1 MTWADFYLVCFLVGF
16 ALSFLSFLLG
26 SLHIHFHLSDTVSH
40 LPHLHL
46 DLGGHGGIAGGTV
59 GVPHGPAV
67 APGPGVG
74 HAGDAHVAGA
84 HAAGAHAGSSEPEIS
99 WFNFGT
105 ITAFLAWFGGAG
117 YLLATYTGF
126 WIWTVFALAMVAGLI
141 GGSIMFV
148 FVAKVLMKHDKAL
161 NPIDY
166 DMIGVLGTV
175 TVPILEG
182 GTGEI
187 VFSQEGIRR
196 CAGARADQDE
206 AIAKGTEVI
215 VTRYEKGLA
224 YVRRWDEMA
233 NEATASSGGSG
244 REEA

>member
-26 SLHIHFHLSDTVSH
+26 SLHIHFHLSDSVSH
-40 LPHLHL
+40 LPHFHL
-46 DLGGHGGIAGGTV
+46 DVGAHGGFAGGNVV
-59 GVPHGPAV
+59 GHGPAIPHG
-67 APGPGVG
+67 ADVG
-74 HAGDAHVAGA
+74 HAGGTHAGA
-84 HAAGAHAGSSEPEIS
+84 HGGSGEPEIS

-126 WIWTVFALAMVAGLI
+126 LIWTVFALAMVAGLI

-161 NPIDY
+161 NPMDY

-175 TVPILEG
+175 TVPIREG

-196 CAGARADQDE
+196 CAGARADQSE

-215 VTRYEKGLA
+215 VTRYDKGLA

-233 NEATASSGGSG
+233 NELSASGSAG
-244 REEA
+244 ALPSRS

>member
-26 SLHIHFHLSDTVSH
+26 SLHVHFHLSDSVSH

-46 DLGGHGGIAGGTV
+46 DVGAHGGFAGGHV
-59 GVPHGPAV
+59 GHVGAAHGAALPHGAGHAV
-67 APGPGVG
+67 GG
-74 HAGDAHVAGA
+74 HAGSG
-84 HAAGAHAGSSEPEIS
+84 EPEIS

-105 ITAFLAWFGGAG
+105 VTAFLAWFGGAG

-126 WIWTVFALAMVAGLI
+126 LIWTVFALAMVAGLV

-161 NPIDY
+161 NPMDY

-175 TVPILEG
+175 TVPIREG

-196 CAGARADQDE
+196 CAGARADENE

-215 VTRYEKGLA
+215 VTRYERGLA
-224 YVRRWDEMA
+224 YVRRWDEMT
-233 NEATASSGGSG
+233 NEVTVSGSG
-244 REEA
+244 AGAPPSRS